1 MMFAALVHLISTIP
15 LCRIISSSTVT
26 GAVSKSSSML
36 CDCLRQLWLL
46 TRKNLILTKR
56 SKLWTLFELVLP
68 ILFTLPIIILIVKN
82 GTIQLSPGRPF
93 NAVPLD
99 GGAADVTRA
108 VGFVAA
114 IRTRWCNSREVSLA
128 YYAPTT
134 SKEAADKLMSKL
146 ASRFTT
152 TLFTLNIVQFDS
164 EDSMLEQLRFDAP
177 NSTQYRCAINKF
189 AGGVIFDR
197 LNVSENILDYRI
209 LLPTPL
215 TEDPWM
221 LGLEWDD
228 PFGANNDFNK
238 IPGRPP
244 YWSSAF
250 LSFQYAIDSLFIEAT
265 SPKVRLQI
273 ELRLRRMPEPAYSV
287 NSVAA
292 FIGIASYVWGL
303 CAFVLVIHTAREIA
317 NERSTVKEFLSV
329 MGLSTPI
336 FYLSHV
342 LYASVKCLVVLLI
355 CSVPLSTML
364 GSASVSLFLCLIVL
378 YGISAVLFAA
388 LVSSCFK
395 TPNTV
400 LKVIIIVWVVLVAAP
415 LKAPRIDQIF
425 YCTLFSL
432 NPNAAFSY
440 ALKSIADYMNRGREL
455 SWWNMF
461 EDGSFHFT
469 CGAAFMMLLCD
480 IVWMSAATLL
490 FDFMLSGEDFA
501 FFKLPYGN
509 SYLAASGTRLDEVDG
524 NTETDEGLLR
534 TRAGISVHRLIKVW
548 SSTGERAVD
557 EMSLEAYV
565 GQVTVLLGHNGAGK
579 STTFSVISGI
589 TTPTSGSVSIADLDI
604 RKQKSACRK
613 LIGLCPQENA
623 LFDRLTV
630 EEHLWFIHGLKC
642 GSGSYKPEAQQLL
655 NQLKLGDKAI
665 ELAMNLSGGQKRK
678 LCVSMAVIAGSP
690 VVLLDEPTAGMDP
703 GARRDVEA
711 LLEDVKVDRLVN

>member
-1 MMFAALVHLISTIP
+1 
-15 LCRIISSSTVT
+15 
-26 GAVSKSSSML
+26 ML

-146 ASRFTT
+146 AGRFTT

-317 NERSTVKEFLSV
+317 NERSTVK
-329 MGLSTPI
+329 
-336 FYLSHV
+336 
-342 LYASVKCLVVLLI
+342 
-355 CSVPLSTML
+355 
-364 GSASVSLFLCLIVL
+364 
-378 YGISAVLFAA
+378 
-388 LVSSCFK
+388 
-395 TPNTV
+395 
-400 LKVIIIVWVVLVAAP
+400 
-415 LKAPRIDQIF
+415 
-425 YCTLFSL
+425 
-432 NPNAAFSY
+432 
-440 ALKSIADYMNRGREL
+440 
-455 SWWNMF
+455 
-461 EDGSFHFT
+461 
-469 CGAAFMMLLCD
+469 
-480 IVWMSAATLL
+480 
-490 FDFMLSGEDFA
+490 
-501 FFKLPYGN
+501 
-509 SYLAASGTRLDEVDG
+509 YLAASGTRLDEVDG

-655 NQLKLGDKAI
+655 NQLKLGDKAN
-665 ELAMNLSGGQKRK
+665 E
-678 LCVSMAVIAGSP
+678 
-690 VVLLDEPTAGMDP
+690 
-703 GARRDVEA
+703 
-711 LLEDVKVDRLVN
+711 